1 MGIIKNTLK
10 KEIDRNNLQ
19 RINNTVGTILEY
31 DIKTNTATI
40 EYENPNGEGYLYSKN
55 VQITETLGGVTG
67 AGISINQL
75 CTLNFIGNNINK
87 PVITGVLD
95 NNYNYKTCSD
105 QGAYIISNAIKNCE
119 LPDKI
124 TPMVNNWL
132 DESNENKLKY
142 STNTG
147 DFISKDLELSM
158 FEILDTINKYSVTE
172 QGITNLDTKSTIKF
186 KDNGDIDIFVNNNTG
201 IRIDANTQTIN
212 IYGLNILFNG
222 KPINSL
228 S

>member
-10 KEIDRNNLQ
+10 KEIDRSNLQ

-31 DIKTNTATI
+31 DIKTNTATV
-40 EYENPNGEGYLYSKN
+40 EYLNPNGEGHLYNRN

-67 AGISINQL
+67 AGISIGQL

-87 PVITGVLD
+87 PIITGILESK
-95 NNYNYKTCSD
+95 YNYKTCSD
-105 QGAYIISNAIKNCE
+105 QGAYIIDNSIKNCE
-119 LPDKI
+119 LPNEI
-124 TPMVNNWL
+124 IPMTNNWL
-132 DESNENKLKY
+132 DESNNNEDKY
-142 STNTG
+142 NG
-147 DFISKDLELSM
+147 HVDDFISKDLELDM
-158 FEILDTINKYSVTE
+158 FEILDTINKYTVTE
-172 QGITNLDTKSTIKF
+172 QGITNLETKSTIKF

-201 IRIDANTQTIN
+201 IRIDANAQTIN